1 MTLSR
6 KAVSDVRQ
14 DQGELEH
21 SPFMGFVAQ
30 LLDEVTVTYPELG
43 ISVHMELAKPGCYIK
58 WPISV
63 SITILFVA

>member
-1 MTLSR
+1 MG
-6 KAVSDVRQ
+6 KAVSDARQ
-14 DQGELEH
+14 DQCELEH

-30 LLDEVTVTYPELG
+30 LLDEVAVTYPELG
-43 ISVHMELAKPGCYIK
+43 DISMHMELAKPGCYIK